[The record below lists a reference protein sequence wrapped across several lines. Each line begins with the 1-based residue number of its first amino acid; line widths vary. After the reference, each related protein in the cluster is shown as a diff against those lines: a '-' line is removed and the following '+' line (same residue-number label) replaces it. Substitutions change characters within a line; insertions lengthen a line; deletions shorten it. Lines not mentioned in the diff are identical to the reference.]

1 MREPDVGGWAMKI
14 RKLFLFGASKPNIS
28 TGKLANWDLY
38 KDKKPDEI
46 LASIYAYIDQTSIK
60 MCAWYWTS
68 INTKRKT
75 SLAVRSLAIILLILG
90 TTLPI
95 FAALQKTAEDKLF
108 LTQLAVGFLA
118 IAGLTQ
124 VADKVFGWSSG
135 WIRYVSTVTT
145 MENLTRAFQMEWA
158 RYLASKTTVLDA
170 ADVKALF
177 ELGKGLE
184 QELTK
189 LQAEETTKWIAEFN
203 TGISLLEG
211 LIKTQREETDKKLE
225 AIRTS
230 LTTQE
235 ATAKAEE
242 KAKLSGALEVT
253 LTYKAEP
260 KKVKIAMDKDAATDF
275 LGNSWSRVDLSP
287 GRHVVRLT
295 TMAEPPRTIERI
307 AEIKAESTTKM
318 EIVVGE

>member
-1 MREPDVGGWAMKI
+1 M
-14 RKLFLFGASKPNIS
+14 ASKPDIS
-28 TGKLANWDLY
+28 TKKLANWDLY

-46 LASIYAYIDQTSIK
+46 LPSIYTHIEQTSTQ

-68 INTKRKT
+68 IKTKRVT
-75 SLAVRSLAIILLILG
+75 SLAVRALAIILLILG

-95 FAALQKTAEDKLF
+95 FAALQKTGDEKLL
-108 LTQLAVGFLA
+108 LTQLAVAFLA

-124 VADKVFGWSSG
+124 VADRVFGWSSG
-135 WIRYVSTVTT
+135 WMRYISTVTT
-145 MENLTRAFQMEWA
+145 MENLTLAFQMEWA
-158 RYLASKTTVLDA
+158 RYLVSKTTALDA
-170 ADVKALF
+170 ADAKALF
-177 ELGKGLE
+177 ELAKGLE

-203 TGISLLEG
+203 TGISLLET

-235 ATAKAEE
+235 TTAKAEE

-253 LTYKAEP
+253 LKYKAEP
-260 KKVKIAMDKDAATDF
+260 KKVKIAMDKEAATDF
-275 LGNSWSRVDLSP
+275 LGNVWSRVDLSP
-287 GRHVVRLT
+287 GRYVVRLT
-295 TMAEPPRTIERI
+295 TTAEPSRTIERI
-307 AEIKAESTTKM
+307 AEIKPT
-318 EIVVGE
+318 V